1 VTPLYRAPEVF
12 TGSEN
17 YDYNIDIWSLGCI
30 FGEMVSKKYIF
41 YGENEFEILNNILKY
56 LNFDLNINLLLNF
69 YRFHNLDSDLSVSC
83 LEELLEKSK
92 NTKKCINWR
101 SKFPQLDEDG
111 IDLIS
116 KMLEVDPN
124 KRISPREALVH
135 NFLRIQ

>member
-1 VTPLYRAPEVF
+1 
-12 TGSEN
+12 
-17 YDYNIDIWSLGCI
+17 
-30 FGEMVSKKYIF
+30 
-41 YGENEFEILNNILKY
+41 
-56 LNFDLNINLLLNF
+56 
-69 YRFHNLDSDLSVSC
+69 

-124 KRISPREALVH
+124 KRISAREALVH
-135 NFLRIQ
+135 NFLRIKYSIFSI

>member
-56 LNFDLNINLLLNF
+56 FNF
-69 YRFHNLDSDLSVSC
+69 
-83 LEELLEKSK
+83 
-92 NTKKCINWR
+92 
-101 SKFPQLDEDG
+101 
-111 IDLIS
+111 
-116 KMLEVDPN
+116 
-124 KRISPREALVH
+124 
-135 NFLRIQ
+135 